1 MSEQDRKF
9 VQELILTL
17 ISTTGVL
24 VIYWFQ
30 GMDDAERQVIID
42 RVKLYVRPRQR
53 ADKFKA
59 EIQKFR
65 QEISAWE
72 HEQRRRN
79 R

>member
-9 VQELILTL
+9 LQDLILTL
-17 ISTTGVL
+17 ISSLGVL

-30 GMDDAERQVIID
+30 GMDDVERQVIID
-42 RVKLYVRPRQR
+42 RVKQR
-53 ADKFKA
+53 IQPQIKADKFKM

-72 HEQRRRN
+72 HEQRRWFT
-79 R
+79 